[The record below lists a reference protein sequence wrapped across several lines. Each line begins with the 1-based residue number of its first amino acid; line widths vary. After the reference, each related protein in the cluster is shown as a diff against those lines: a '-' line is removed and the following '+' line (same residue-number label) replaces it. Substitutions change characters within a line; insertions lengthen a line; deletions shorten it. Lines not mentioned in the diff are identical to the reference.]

1 LQTREFMDKLYEVLD
16 RTKQLDIVTL
26 TIEDHYGILLL
37 LVELQTGEKYSIEV
51 REINFII

>member
-1 LQTREFMDKLYEVLD
+1 MDKLYEVLD

-37 LVELQTGEKYSIEV
+37 LVELQTGEKYSIEI
-51 REINFII
+51 REINCIF